1 MKKIKAN
8 LKMICLVFK
17 FSTLYAICSVLM
29 VGINVVSTLLDLFIL
44 ERTVTLVEKA
54 YDFESILLFIIVVII
69 LKIILAILSSLYYG
83 YIKARGRHMW
93 VKKIQGI
100 IYSKAMQID
109 ISYFDD
115 PELYDKFSR
124 GLKQSDIQTINCF
137 DSIVTLVCNFFAV
150 VTLVIYIATKVPLL
164 FVLTLST
171 SIVTFISYNRLNKI
185 RFKTYKEVEK
195 NNREIDYISR
205 SFYLEK
211 NAYDIKTTNIA
222 NLLLDKKEQSFNELN
237 TKYNRSDRKGRKYR
251 IIEDVVYQIVTNFVT
266 YSYLMYEV
274 YQGKITIGEF
284 TSLSASIY
292 KFINRF
298 YTFSRNIANLKDK
311 FMYVE
316 DFLWLMEYKPNI
328 EKSKIDTKDLSF
340 EKISFQNVNFKYA
353 NKEKYA
359 LNNVSI
365 EMKKGQRIAIIGYNG
380 AGKTT
385 FTKLLLKLYNPESG
399 KILINDIDYNDLSA
413 YEIRNKTSII
423 LQNFQIYSATVLENV
438 LMREKIDDND
448 EEIVINALKKVGLYE
463 KIMSLPNQ
471 LNTMLTKEFSHEGV
485 DLSGG
490 ERQKLAIARV
500 LASKAPI
507 AILDEPTS
515 ALDPFAEKAINDDI
529 IASSEDKTIIIISH
543 RLSTIVNVDK
553 IYVMKDGVIEESGT
567 HEELINKKGIYYTM
581 FSAQAELYIE

>member
-1 MKKIKAN
+1 MKKIITN
-8 LKMICLVFK
+8 LKMVCLVFK
-17 FSTLYAICSVLM
+17 FSTFYAITSLLM
-29 VGINVVSTLLDLFIL
+29 IGVNILSTILDLYIL
-44 ERTVTLVEKA
+44 ETTVTLVEKA
-54 YDFESILLFIIVVII
+54 YDLKTILLFIVIVI
-69 LKIILAILSSLYYG
+69 LIKIVLAIFSSLYNG
-83 YIKARGRHMW
+83 YIKARGRNIW
-93 VKKIQGI
+93 VKKIQEI
-100 IYSKAMQID
+100 IYSKAMKID

-137 DSIVTLVCNFFAV
+137 DSIVSLACSFFAV

-171 SIVTFISYNRLNKI
+171 SIVTLISYNRLNKL
-185 RFKTYKEVEK
+185 RYKTYKEVEK
-195 NNREIDYISR
+195 NYREIDYISR

-211 NAYDIKTTNIA
+211 NAYDIKTTNIC
-222 NLLLDKKEQSFNELN
+222 NLLLEKKEQSYKEYDK
-237 TKYNRSDRKGRKYR
+237 KYCISEKKGRKYR
-251 IIEDVVYQIVTNFVT
+251 VIEDVVYQIVTNFVT
-266 YSYLMYEV
+266 YAYLMYQV
-274 YQGKITIGEF
+274 YEGKISIGEF

-298 YTFSRNIANLKDK
+298 YNFSRNIANLKDK

-316 DFLWLMEYKPNI
+316 DFLWLMEYEPNI
-328 EKSKIDTKDLSF
+328 ENFKIDENNIQFQKL
-340 EKISFQNVNFKYA
+340 SFQNVNFKYA

-359 LNNVSI
+359 LNNINI
-365 EMKKGQRIAIIGYNG
+365 EIKKGEKIAIIGYNG

-399 KILINDIDYNDLSA
+399 KIYINDIDYNDLKA
-413 YEIRNKTSII
+413 NQIRNMASII

-438 LMREKIDDND
+438 LMREKRYDND
-448 EEIVINALKKVGLYE
+448 EKIVIDALKKVGLYE
-463 KIMSLPNQ
+463 KIMALPNK
-471 LNTMLTKEFSHEGV
+471 LDTVLTKEFSHEGI

-500 LASKAPI
+500 LASNSPI

-515 ALDPFAEKAINDDI
+515 ALDPYAEKSINDNI
-529 IASSEDKTIIIISH
+529 IASANDKTIIIISH

-567 HEELINKKGIYYTM
+567 HDELINKKGIYYTM
-581 FSAQAELYIE
+581 FSAQAELYVE

>member
-1 MKKIKAN
+1 MKKIITN
-8 LKMICLVFK
+8 LKMVCLVFK
-17 FSTLYAICSVLM
+17 FSTFYAITSLLM
-29 VGINVVSTLLDLFIL
+29 IGVNILSTILDLYIL
-44 ERTVTLVEKA
+44 ETTVTLVEKA
-54 YDFESILLFIIVVII
+54 YDLKTILLFIVIVISI
-69 LKIILAILSSLYYG
+69 KIVLAIFSSLYNG
-83 YIKARGRHMW
+83 YIKARGRNIW
-93 VKKIQGI
+93 VKKIQEI
-100 IYSKAMQID
+100 IYSKAMKID

-137 DSIVTLVCNFFAV
+137 DSIVSLACSFFAV

-171 SIVTFISYNRLNKI
+171 SIVTLISYNRLNKL
-185 RFKTYKEVEK
+185 RYKTYKEVEK
-195 NNREIDYISR
+195 NYREIDYISR

-211 NAYDIKTTNIA
+211 NAYDIKTTNIC
-222 NLLLDKKEQSFNELN
+222 NLLLEKKEQSYKEYDK
-237 TKYNRSDRKGRKYR
+237 KYCISEKKGRKYR
-251 IIEDVVYQIVTNFVT
+251 VIEDVVYQIVTNFVT
-266 YSYLMYEV
+266 YAYLMYQV
-274 YQGKITIGEF
+274 YEGKISIGEF

-298 YTFSRNIANLKDK
+298 YNFSRNIANLKDK

-316 DFLWLMEYKPNI
+316 DFLWLMEYEPNI
-328 EKSKIDTKDLSF
+328 ENFKIDENNIQFQKL
-340 EKISFQNVNFKYA
+340 SFQNVNFKYA

-359 LNNVSI
+359 LNNINI
-365 EMKKGQRIAIIGYNG
+365 EIKKGEKIAIIGYNG

-399 KILINDIDYNDLSA
+399 KIYINDIDYNDLKA
-413 YEIRNKTSII
+413 NQIRNMASII

-438 LMREKIDDND
+438 LMREKRYDND
-448 EEIVINALKKVGLYE
+448 EKIVIDVLKKVGLYE
-463 KIMSLPNQ
+463 KIMALPNK
-471 LNTMLTKEFSHEGV
+471 LDTVLTKEFSHEGI
-485 DLSGG
+485 DLCGG

-500 LASKAPI
+500 LASNSPI

-515 ALDPFAEKAINDDI
+515 ALDPYAEKSINDNI
-529 IASSEDKTIIIISH
+529 IASANDKTIIIISH

-567 HEELINKKGIYYTM
+567 HDELINKKGIYYTM
-581 FSAQAELYIE
+581 FSAQAELYVE

>member
-1 MKKIKAN
+1 MKKIITN
-8 LKMICLVFK
+8 LKMVCLVFK
-17 FSTLYAICSVLM
+17 FSTFYAITSLLM
-29 VGINVVSTLLDLFIL
+29 IGVNILSTILDLYIL
-44 ERTVTLVEKA
+44 ETTVTLVEKA
-54 YDFESILLFIIVVII
+54 YDLKTILLFIVIVI
-69 LKIILAILSSLYYG
+69 LIKIVLAIFSSLYNG
-83 YIKARGRHMW
+83 YIKARGRNIW
-93 VKKIQGI
+93 VKKIQEI
-100 IYSKAMQID
+100 IYSKAMKID

-137 DSIVTLVCNFFAV
+137 DSIVSLACSFFAV

-171 SIVTFISYNRLNKI
+171 SIVTLISYNRLNKL
-185 RFKTYKEVEK
+185 RYKTYKEVEK
-195 NNREIDYISR
+195 NYREIDYISR

-211 NAYDIKTTNIA
+211 NAYDIKTTNIC
-222 NLLLDKKEQSFNELN
+222 NLLLEKKEQSYKEYDK
-237 TKYNRSDRKGRKYR
+237 KYCISEKKGRKYR
-251 IIEDVVYQIVTNFVT
+251 VIEDVVYQIVTNFVT
-266 YSYLMYEV
+266 YAYLMYQV
-274 YQGKITIGEF
+274 YEGKISIGEF

-298 YTFSRNIANLKDK
+298 YNFSRNIANLKDK

-316 DFLWLMEYKPNI
+316 DFLWLMEYEPNI
-328 EKSKIDTKDLSF
+328 ENFKIDENNIQFQKL
-340 EKISFQNVNFKYA
+340 SFQNVNFKYA

-359 LNNVSI
+359 LNNINI
-365 EMKKGQRIAIIGYNG
+365 EIKKGEKIAIIGYNG

-399 KILINDIDYNDLSA
+399 KIYINDIDYNDLKA
-413 YEIRNKTSII
+413 NQIRNMASII

-438 LMREKIDDND
+438 LMREKRYDND
-448 EEIVINALKKVGLYE
+448 EKIVIDVLKKVGLYE
-463 KIMSLPNQ
+463 KIMALPNK
-471 LNTMLTKEFSHEGV
+471 LDTVLTKEFSHEGI

-500 LASKAPI
+500 LASNSPI

-515 ALDPFAEKAINDDI
+515 ALDPYAEKSINDNI
-529 IASSEDKTIIIISH
+529 IASANDKTIIIISH

-567 HEELINKKGIYYTM
+567 HDELINKKGIYYTM
-581 FSAQAELYIE
+581 FSAQAELYVE

>member
-1 MKKIKAN
+1 
-8 LKMICLVFK
+8 
-17 FSTLYAICSVLM
+17 
-29 VGINVVSTLLDLFIL
+29 
-44 ERTVTLVEKA
+44 
-54 YDFESILLFIIVVII
+54 
-69 LKIILAILSSLYYG
+69 
-83 YIKARGRHMW
+83 
-93 VKKIQGI
+93 
-100 IYSKAMQID
+100 
-109 ISYFDD
+109 
-115 PELYDKFSR
+115 
-124 GLKQSDIQTINCF
+124 
-137 DSIVTLVCNFFAV
+137 
-150 VTLVIYIATKVPLL
+150 
-164 FVLTLST
+164 
-171 SIVTFISYNRLNKI
+171 
-185 RFKTYKEVEK
+185 
-195 NNREIDYISR
+195 
-205 SFYLEK
+205 
-211 NAYDIKTTNIA
+211 
-222 NLLLDKKEQSFNELN
+222 
-237 TKYNRSDRKGRKYR
+237 
-251 IIEDVVYQIVTNFVT
+251 
-266 YSYLMYEV
+266 MYEV
-274 YQGKITIGEF
+274 YKGKITIGEF

-298 YTFSRNIANLKDK
+298 YTFSRNIASLKDK

-316 DFLWLMEYKPNI
+316 DFLWLIEYKPNI
-328 EKSKIDTKDLSF
+328 EKSKIETNDLSF
-340 EKISFQNVNFKYA
+340 EKISFQNVSFKYA

-359 LNNVSI
+359 LNNVNI
-365 EMKKGQRIAIIGYNG
+365 EITKGQKIAIIGYNG

-448 EEIVINALKKVGLYE
+448 EKIFINALKKVGLYD
-463 KIMSLPNQ
+463 KIMSLPNK

-567 HEELINKKGIYYTM
+567 HDELINKKGIYYTM

>member
-29 VGINVVSTLLDLFIL
+29 VGINVLSTLLDLFIL

-54 YDFESILLFIIVVII
+54 YDFESILLFIVVVIV
-69 LKIILAILSSLYYG
+69 LKILLAILSSLYYG
-83 YIKARGRHMW
+83 YITARGRHMW

-237 TKYNRSDRKGRKYR
+237 TKYNKSDKKGRKYR
-251 IIEDVVYQIVTNFVT
+251 IIEDVVYQIVTNFVA
-266 YSYLMYEV
+266 YSYLMYQV

-365 EMKKGQRIAIIGYNG
+365 EIKKGQRIAIIGYNG